1 MSGSLIQQYTQ
12 QPQQQSGGS
21 LLIPQYTQPQSGG
34 LLNIKSDPGYWGG
47 TGVNTPKPAVQ
58 QAAAAPAAA
67 QQQPPQWGTPNGMSP
82 NAQAQDWMD
91 RYAKTLTGAPFASL
105 GNGPIDPGALMLLGQ
120 MNPDLAAQYY
130 TGPYSPWGGGGGG
143 GGGGYSSSGGSAG
156 NMSGAAAAAQGADLT
171 SGGIY

>member
-34 LLNIKSDPGYWGG
+34 LLNIKPDAGYWGG

-58 QAAAAPAAA
+58 QAAAAAAPAAA

-130 TGPYSPWGGGGGG
+130 TGPYSPFGPGGAWSG
-143 GGGGYSSSGGSAG
+143 GGGGYGEQGGGGQA
-156 NMSGAAAAAQGADLT
+156 NT
-171 SGGIY
+171 SGGNARDSDR